1 VRIQRVRCPLWRFE
15 IRVVEMWVEDRLIE
29 SVVLQTPIDGGWPSS
44 ASVLALHPI
53 W

>member
-1 VRIQRVRCPLWRFE
+1 VRIQRVRCPQWRFE

-29 SVVLQTPIDGGWPSS
+29 SVLQTPIDGEWPSS